1 MRYMLDTN
9 TLIYFIKRQPPA
21 VAERINAMDSADTLC
36 MSFVTWAELL
46 LGAERSQHK
55 AANLRRLD
63 LLAEYVEVLFPS
75 ANLQAGICERYAQCA
90 ADLRQRGQPI
100 GGNDLWIA
108 AHALAADATLVTHNT
123 REFARVKGLRLEDW
137 VPAAEAATPKVLR
150 SKRQ

>member
-9 TLIYFIKRQPPA
+9 TLIYFIKRQPLA
-21 VAERINAMDSADTLC
+21 VAERINALPGTDTLC

-63 LLAEYVEVLFPS
+63 LLATYIEVLFPK
-75 ANLQAGICERYAQCA
+75 AGQQAGICERYAQCA
-90 ADLRQRGQPI
+90 ADLRRRGQPI

-108 AHALAADATLVTHNT
+108 AHALAEDATLVTHNT
-123 REFARVKGLRLEDW
+123 REFERVTGLRVEDW
-137 VPAAEAATPKVLR
+137 VSTD
-150 SKRQ
+150 